1 MLIADGF
8 EDAFVGISYRFYDGP
23 LATYD
28 TQRCIQILMTRD
40 GMTEEEAQEFFDFN
54 VLGAWVG
61 EQTPVFLE
69 PMTLAEAIEDEEV

>member
-1 MLIADGF
+1 MLLADGF
-8 EDAFVGISYRFYDGP
+8 DEAFVGTSYRFHDGP

-28 TQRCIQILMTRD
+28 TQMCISILMTRD